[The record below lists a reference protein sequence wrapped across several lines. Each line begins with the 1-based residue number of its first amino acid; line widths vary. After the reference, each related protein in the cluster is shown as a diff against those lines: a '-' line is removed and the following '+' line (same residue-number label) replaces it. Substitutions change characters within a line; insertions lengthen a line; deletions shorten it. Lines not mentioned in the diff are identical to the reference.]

1 MTKMKTY
8 RALDVSLS
16 IIVLAIL
23 APVLFFLCVIGYCF
37 FASPIFAQKR
47 LGIHQKPF
55 VLYKFRTMKIGTP
68 SVATHLLD
76 SKEFT
81 WYGRFLR
88 NTKLDELPQMLN
100 VINGDMSLVG
110 PRPGL
115 QNHRELIEVRER
127 EGIYAVLPGVTG
139 LAQVQGV
146 DMSDPEALVRVE
158 RQMIEE
164 MSLGYYAF
172 IIFKTALGRK

>member
-1 MTKMKTY
+1 
-8 RALDVSLS
+8 
-16 IIVLAIL
+16 
-23 APVLFFLCVIGYCF
+23 
-37 FASPIFAQKR
+37 
-47 LGIHQKPF
+47 
-55 VLYKFRTMKIGTP
+55 MKISTP

-76 SKEFT
+76 SKELT

-88 NTKLDELPQMLN
+88 KTKLDELPQMLN

-115 QNHRELIEVRER
+115 QNQCELIEVRQR

-164 MSLGYYAF
+164 MNLGYYAF